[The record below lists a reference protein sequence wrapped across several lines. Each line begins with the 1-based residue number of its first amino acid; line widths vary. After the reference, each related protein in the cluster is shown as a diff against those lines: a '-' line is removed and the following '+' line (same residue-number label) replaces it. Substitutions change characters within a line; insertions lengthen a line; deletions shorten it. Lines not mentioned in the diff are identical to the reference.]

1 MDCVTGLFVIQTNIP
16 DGIVMMDQP
25 EVQGLDPLATTLP
38 VQETIYILSRLRL
51 PNPEARIAFTVNSF
65 QPDLVNNSHSGIT
78 CWVLE

>member
-38 VQETIYILSRLRL
+38 VQARLVTIW
-51 PNPEARIAFTVNSF
+51 N
-65 QPDLVNNSHSGIT
+65 
-78 CWVLE
+78 